1 MKGLALA
8 LSWLTVLP
16 VRAGPPDARTAAAAL
31 RWSPA
36 VGGLVG
42 AAAGA
47 VLVGLVAAGVPVA
60 AAGLLAVGFAGPAPP
75 SRITARARSG
85 GP

>member
-1 MKGLALA
+1 MNGLALA

-31 RWSPA
+31 RWSPV

-42 AAAGA
+42 AATGA
-47 VLVGLVAAGVPVA
+47 VLVGLVAVGVPAAVA
-60 AAGLLAVGFAGPAPP
+60 VQNLSPGDSL
-75 SRITARARSG
+75 
-85 GP
+85 